1 MNLDDND
8 PEALEVILRHLYVR
22 LESYRP
28 RSSSTI
34 DFSQNAQFDI
44 NVAITADQLGVLDLA
59 EQAAEYLKSE
69 IGWELWEDEM
79 YADTMIE
86 IAIPAIFGKPVCAAL
101 KAVEIVIAVSVAAA
115 FRGCIGSLDRINSLL
130 CQYPILNRQVL
141 EEFVRNEVEINAS
154 TPPGLPSLRGW

>member
-1 MNLDDND
+1 M
-8 PEALEVILRHLYVR
+8 RHLYVR

-59 EQAAEYLKSE
+59 EQAAEYLKCE
-69 IGWELWEDEM
+69 IGWELWEDET

-86 IAIPAIFGKPVCAAL
+86 IAIPTIFGKPVCAAL
-101 KAVEIVIAVSVAAA
+101 KAVETVIIVSVAAA
-115 FRGCIGSLDRINSLL
+115 FRGCNGPLDRINRLL
-130 CQYPILNRQVL
+130 CQYPIMNRQVL
-141 EEFVRNEVEINAS
+141 EEFVRNEMEINAS
-154 TPPGLPSLRGW
+154 TPPDLRGW